1 MAVTRHRAWPRW
13 LNWSEQPITWTRDN
27 HPLVVD
33 NPGALALVVSPQ
45 VGGYTLDKVLMD
57 GGNNINILYY
67 ETFLRMG
74 LTQKQLQQSHT
85 VFHGIVPGKSAR
97 PIGKIYLES
106 AFGNAENFRS
116 EIIPFEVV
124 DLESPYHAILGR
136 PAYARFMARPCDVY
150 LKLKMSGPYGP
161 ITVEGSRARA
171 MECDQ
176 QHVKIAESMC
186 AKEDLSAYKE
196 KVDPTE
202 STILKKPTP
211 DNNPKFQP
219 AEDTK
224 KVDFVP
230 RDSTQQ
236 FIIGAGLSD
245 K

>member
-1 MAVTRHRAWPRW
+1 
-13 LNWSEQPITWTRDN
+13 
-27 HPLVVD
+27 
-33 NPGALALVVSPQ
+33 
-45 VGGYTLDKVLMD
+45 
-57 GGNNINILYY
+57 
-67 ETFLRMG
+67 MG
-74 LTQKQLQQSHT
+74 LTQKQLQHSHT

-97 PIGKIYLES
+97 PIGKIYLET
-106 AFGNAENFRS
+106 AFGNVEIFCS
-116 EIIPFEVV
+116 EIIPFEVLN
-124 DLESPYHAILGR
+124 LESPYHAIFGR
-136 PAYARFMARPCDVY
+136 PAYARFMARLCYVY

-161 ITVEGSRARA
+161 ITMEGSRSRA
-171 MECDQ
+171 TECDQ

-186 AKEDLSAYKE
+186 AKEDLSAYKQ
-196 KVDPTE
+196 KVDLAD

-230 RDSTQQ
+230 GDSTQQ